1 LLFLQLYVID
11 NLTEFSFTWWSL

>member
-11 NLTEFSFTWWSL
+11 NLMEFSFTWWSL